1 MKQFSP
7 HIYPEWGEL
16 IYDLPVERQA
26 EIFNAILKY
35 PNENPDSGVWRFIK
49 SQIDKDYDLFIE
61 RCQKNGD
68 ISRNYWHN
76 KTISNDTERLPNDNQ
91 SISNDTLNVNINN
104 KREHK
109 QQTNNVNEKY
119 IYLGELKNVKLT
131 QEEYDKLQEK
141 YTNLGEAIEKLDT
154 WLGTSGSK
162 NKGKDHYAYF
172 KENSWVWERI
182 KPSTNNNASAYD
194 RCVKNGLDTMKK
206 FEELGL

>member
-172 KENSWVWERI
+172 KENSWVW
-182 KPSTNNNASAYD
+182 
-194 RCVKNGLDTMKK
+194 
-206 FEELGL
+206 